1 MEIRRWKL
9 DTQVET
15 VVYRYLELRAE
26 ALKADSV
33 ACPGEMIGI
42 EVVGP
47 C

>member
-1 MEIRRWKL
+1 MEVRRWRL

-15 VVYRYLELRAE
+15 VAYMYLELRAE
-26 ALKADSV
+26 ASRADSV
-33 ACPGEMIGI
+33 ACAGEMIGI